1 VNERNQYLIP
11 ANTKKGELI
20 FGIFKPIDL
29 WIFGVGIGLT
39 LGILILLSSLKNVSM
54 DGLTS
59 LLALIPGLV
68 AVVLVFP
75 FPNYHNIRTAMG
87 ELISFYTNRQRYVWR
102 GWCSSYELKDK

>member
-1 VNERNQYLIP
+1 MNERNQYLIP

-20 FGIFKPIDL
+20 FGIFQPIDL
-29 WIFGVGIGLT
+29 WIFGIGITLT
-39 LGILILLSSLKNVSM
+39 LLILILLSSSKSVGL

-59 LLALIPGLV
+59 ILALVPGLV

-87 ELISFYTNRQRYVWR
+87 ELIAFYTNRQKYVWR
-102 GWCSSYELKDK
+102 GWCSSYEFKNK

>member
-1 VNERNQYLIP
+1 MNERNQYLIP

-20 FGIFKPIDL
+20 FGIFQPIDL
-29 WIFGVGIGLT
+29 WIFGIGIGLT
-39 LGILILLSSLKNVSM
+39 ILILIIISTVGGM

-68 AVVLVFP
+68 AVALVFP

-87 ELISFYTNRQRYVWR
+87 ELIAFYTNRQRYVWR
-102 GWCSSYELKDK
+102 GWCSSYEFKNK